1 VTRFLNSRFL
11 LALTAGLCLG
21 LAALAFWSELSRRRT
36 VFDRTYRVGADHSPP
51 YTLLAADGSI
61 KGLSVDVLSEAARR
75 RGIHL
80 KWVPVTT
87 TIDEAFARGVVDIWP
102 STAITPARQ
111 ATFHVTR
118 EWLRTAICLVSLTE
132 SGVLSSADMANRTV
146 ARLNNPIMA
155 AEVEQFLP
163 SAKSVPKRFREDV
176 VRAVCSGE
184 VTAGAVNAK
193 FMDTALLKRPKGC
206 ETASLRVTVIP
217 GAGRDLAIMSN
228 YGSSAA
234 ADLLRKEISIMSL
247 DGSMSAGL
255 AKWAS
260 NSSEEMRSLF
270 SMQEAERQSRLSRYG
285 IVCLMIIAGV
295 LLWQVRHVRAAHA
308 RARLAQESAERA
320 NAAKS
325 EFLANMSHEIR
336 TPMNGIIGMT
346 ELALDTELAPEQAE
360 YLGSVK
366 QSAYSLLAI
375 LNDILDFSKIEAG
388 KLELAPEEF
397 SLDDCIFD
405 ALQPLGAR
413 AGQKGLELVC
423 RIAPELPHS
432 LIGDP
437 GRLRQIIVNLVGN
450 AVKFTERGEV
460 AVDVVPEHSTER
472 EITVKFSVCD
482 TGIGVPP
489 DKQGIIFAP
498 FEQADGSM
506 TRRFGGTGLGLA
518 ISARL
523 AELMRGRIWLESPWV
538 NRKSQK
544 NRDAGPGSAFHFTVS
559 FALNE
564 NPAALETSTAPIA
577 LAGVPVLVMDDNAT
591 SRTVL
596 AELLTHWHM
605 KPVCVESAQLALEA
619 LETAAGAGKPFP
631 LALLDLNMP
640 EMDGLSVAE
649 RIRENPKLRDTR
661 IAILTL
667 AGMRGDVAWWAKIG
681 IDAYLL
687 KPIKRSELIRTITS
701 ILNAE
706 QPGAKRRTAPSARPS
721 LKEGQTGLRILVA
734 EDNPINQ
741 RLALRLLE
749 KQGHSVVVAG
759 DGEQALIVLEQQAF
773 DLILMDVQM
782 PNMDGFEAA
791 AAIRRSEKD
800 RRHIA
805 IIALTA
811 HAMKGDRER
820 CLAAGMD
827 AYISKPIRVQE
838 LNDAIEKLTIP
849 SAKDPD
855 CVT

>member
-1 VTRFLNSRFL
+1 VTGHVKTRWF
-11 LALTAGLCLG
+11 LALILGVCVGVTALL
-21 LAALAFWSELSRRRT
+21 FWHEVSRRRT

-51 YTLLAADGSI
+51 YTLLAPDGSI
-61 KGLSVDVLSEAARR
+61 KGLAVDILSEAARR

-87 TIDEAFARGVVDIWP
+87 TIDESISRGVVDLWP
-102 STAITPARQ
+102 DVSMTAARQ
-111 ATFHVTR
+111 AHFHVTS
-118 EWLRTAICLVSLTE
+118 EWLRSAICLVSLRD
-132 SGVLSSADMANRTV
+132 SGVLSSSDTANRIV
-146 ARLNNPIMA
+146 ARLDNPIMA
-155 AEVEQFLP
+155 ATTHRFMPQ
-163 SAKSVPKRFREDV
+163 AKSIGKKTREDII
-176 VRAVCSGE
+176 RAVCSGE
-184 VTAGAVNAK
+184 VTAGVMNAK
-193 FMDTALLKRPKGC
+193 YLDTALLKRPKGC
-206 ETASLRVTVIP
+206 ETASLRVHVLA
-217 GAGRDLAIMSN
+217 GAGNGLAIMSN
-228 YGSSAA
+228 DSSSAA
-234 ADLLRKEISIMSL
+234 ADLLRKEISTMSL
-247 DGSMSAGL
+247 DGAMGASL
-255 AKWAS
+255 EKWVS
-260 NSSEEMRSLF
+260 YSSEEMRSLF
-270 SMQEAERQSRLSRYG
+270 SLQEAERQSRLSRYG
-285 IVCLMIIAGV
+285 IVCLLIVAGV
-295 LLWQVRHVRAAHA
+295 LLWQVRRVRAAHA

-366 QSAYSLLAI
+366 QSAYSLLSI

-388 KLELAPEEF
+388 KLELSPEDF
-397 SLDDCIFD
+397 CLGDCVAD

-413 AGQKGLELVC
+413 AGQKGLELIC
-423 RIAPELPHS
+423 RIAPELPPF
-432 LIGDP
+432 LNGDP

-460 AVDVVPEHSTER
+460 AVDVALEHATER
-472 EITVKFSVCD
+472 EITLKFSVCD

-489 DKQGIIFAP
+489 DKRGVIFEP

-523 AELMRGRIWLESPWV
+523 AELMGGRIWLESPWV
-538 NRKSQK
+538 NPKSQ
-544 NRDAGPGSAFHFTVS
+544 DAGPGSAFHFTAS
-559 FALNE
+559 FALSE
-564 NPAALETSTAPIA
+564 NPAGAEAPPA
-577 LAGVPVLVMDDNAT
+577 PPMVPDGVPVLVMDDNAT

-596 AELLTHWHM
+596 AELLGHLRM
-605 KPVCVESAQLALEA
+605 KPVCVESARIA
-619 LETAAGAGKPFP
+619 LETLESAAGAGTPFP
-631 LALLDLNMP
+631 LALLDLNTP

-667 AGMRGDVAWWAKIG
+667 AGMRGDAAGSATIG

-701 ILNAE
+701 MLSAE
-706 QPGAKRRTAPSARPS
+706 QPAVKRRTAPSTRPS
-721 LKEGQTGLRILVA
+721 SRERQTGLRILVA
-734 EDNPINQ
+734 EDNAVNQ
-741 RLALRLLE
+741 RLAVRLLE

-759 DGEQALIVLEQQAF
+759 DGKQALIALERQAF

-782 PNMDGFEAA
+782 PNMDGFETA
-791 AAIRRSEKD
+791 AAIRKGEKD
-800 RRHIA
+800 QTHIA

-827 AYISKPIRVQE
+827 AYISKPIHVQE
-838 LNDAIEKLTIP
+838 LNDAIEKLAITSIKIP
-849 SAKDPD
+849 TA
-855 CVT
+855 